1 MKKLLLFLLMFIL
14 LGSEVIA
21 SNKQGKVFNCSY
33 ICGGTDIYFK
43 LEPFIINNN
52 GSITMNNKIIGKVI
66 EAKDGEIFAQMGGGS
81 TWSLETKRML
91 SIYTKPIDNELIYN
105 FGSCVAK

>member
-1 MKKLLLFLLMFIL
+1 MKKPLLFLLMFIL

-105 FGSCVAK
+105 FGSCIAK